1 MIAKIYI
8 HEGTGHY
15 IGSTV
20 IVIAES
26 EKDANDL
33 IRERLDNMGLC
44 EESIDIVE
52 IKNIEINSIVYS
64 NDGSY

>member
-1 MIAKIYI
+1 MKNKIYI
-8 HEGTGHY
+8 HEGKGHY

-26 EKDANDL
+26 EEDACEL
-33 IRERLDNMGLC
+33 IRMQLDEMGLH
-44 EESIDIVE
+44 EEPIDIVE
-52 IKNIEINSIVYS
+52 IKNIVTFSIVYS